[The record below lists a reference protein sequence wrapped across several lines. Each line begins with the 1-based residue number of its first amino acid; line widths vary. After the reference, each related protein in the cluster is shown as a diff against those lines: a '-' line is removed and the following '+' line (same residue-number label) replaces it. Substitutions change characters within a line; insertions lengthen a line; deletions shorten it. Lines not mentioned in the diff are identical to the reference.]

1 MARAV
6 LSAVAVV
13 VAVFTPRVPL
23 PGLVPTRGANLGLV
37 VAACSGPDGDCDGD
51 GVLDGDDNCPA
62 QPNAD
67 QRDADGDGVGDVSTG
82 KVNTRGCFNVGYAT
96 ARLDA
101 ENVVVNVR
109 GALSLGPCTYF
120 DAYQGNNSILNVV
133 GKGHPVLVQSEADVS
148 GVPIL
153 APRRKIIVTGT
164 NNDYE
169 QPTLIGPIWAKV
181 ATISG
186 YSFQWGDDPF
196 YGSFCQP

>member
-1 MARAV
+1 MRPGFWATLRAMLVSRRVIWEGDVGSFGLDEVVLPSGARAT
-6 LSAVAVV
+6 LALFKHRGASAV
-13 VAVFTPRVPL
+13 VP
-23 PGLVPTRGANLGLV
+23 
-37 VAACSGPDGDCDGD
+37 
-51 GVLDGDDNCPA
+51 
-62 QPNAD
+62 
-67 QRDADGDGVGDVSTG
+67 
-82 KVNTRGCFNVGYAT
+82 F
-96 ARLDA
+96 LDA

>member
-1 MARAV
+1 ME
-6 LSAVAVV
+6 LNS
-13 VAVFTPRVPL
+13 
-23 PGLVPTRGANLGLV
+23 LVT
-37 VAACSGPDGDCDGD
+37 
-51 GVLDGDDNCPA
+51 
-62 QPNAD
+62 
-67 QRDADGDGVGDVSTG
+67 TG
-82 KVNTRGCFNVGYAT
+82 KVITRGCFNVGYAT
-96 ARLDA
+96 VRLDA

-169 QPTLIGPIWAKV
+169 QPTLIGPIWTKV

>member
-67 QRDADGDGVGDVSTG
+67 QRDADGDGVGDVCDNCRFTPNSDQVDTDG
-82 KVNTRGCFNVGYAT
+82 DGVGDACDRCPGQDDHADAVHYAT
-96 ARLDA
+96 TVQGKLGVPSGISFGYPVPVEIHGSVCATKAVFVGGGLTNDL
-101 ENVVVNVR
+101 V
-109 GALSLGPCTYF
+109 ALSATGHAATLRDANGELGG
-120 DAYQGNNSILNVV
+120 AYVV
-133 GKGHPVLVQSEADVS
+133 GEA
-148 GVPIL
+148 I
-153 APRRKIIVTGT
+153 TG
-164 NNDYE
+164 
-169 QPTLIGPIWAKV
+169 G
-181 ATISG
+181 G
-186 YSFQWGDDPF
+186 
-196 YGSFCQP
+196 

>member
-1 MARAV
+1 MAI
-6 LSAVAVV
+6 
-13 VAVFTPRVPL
+13 
-23 PGLVPTRGANLGLV
+23 
-37 VAACSGPDGDCDGD
+37 
-51 GVLDGDDNCPA
+51 
-62 QPNAD
+62 
-67 QRDADGDGVGDVSTG
+67 
-82 KVNTRGCFNVGYAT
+82 AT
-96 ARLDA
+96 AMA
-101 ENVVVNVR
+101 F
-109 GALSLGPCTYF
+109 YF
-120 DAYQGNNSILNVV
+120 DAYQGNNRILNVV